1 VFALVDANPNSF
13 SDDDEFK
20 NYLLERID
28 LATRTVTK
36 QSTISLQ
43 LGKLIA
49 FRRDVSNGSLL
60 IAYRKGS
67 RSYFPSS
74 GQYPGYEVRSI
85 SF

>member
-1 VFALVDANPNSF
+1 MLKFLAVLLILFLTHNAVVEISF
-13 SDDDEFK
+13 
-20 NYLLERID
+20 
-28 LATRTVTK
+28 
-36 QSTISLQ
+36 Q